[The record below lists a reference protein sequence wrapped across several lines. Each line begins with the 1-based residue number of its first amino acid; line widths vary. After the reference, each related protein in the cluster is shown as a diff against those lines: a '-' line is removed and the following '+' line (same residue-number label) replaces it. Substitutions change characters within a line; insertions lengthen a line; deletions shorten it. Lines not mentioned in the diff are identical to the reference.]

1 MKTSFWKLDS
11 EFERIR
17 SLSSCFSKVSSP
29 SSEITE
35 TMLHNFTLLVLGG
48 EWRGLAAG
56 RGRELRA
63 DRALRAG
70 VSEAVESQEPS

>member
-1 MKTSFWKLDS
+1 
-11 EFERIR
+11 
-17 SLSSCFSKVSSP
+17 
-29 SSEITE
+29 
-35 TMLHNFTLLVLGG
+35 MLHNFTLLVLGG

-70 VSEAVESQEPS
+70 VSEAVESQGPSLWCFIIEVGLEGTEIGLLSSTREA